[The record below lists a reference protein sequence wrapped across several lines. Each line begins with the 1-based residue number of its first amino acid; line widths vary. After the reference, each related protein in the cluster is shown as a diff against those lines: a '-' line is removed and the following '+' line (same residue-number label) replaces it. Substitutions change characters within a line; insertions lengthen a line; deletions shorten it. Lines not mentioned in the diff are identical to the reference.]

1 MKRRM
6 PVLFWETPRHMVLLC
21 TELPKRSINFS
32 KKNHQLVLSDSLT
45 LLLQILTWLCLLP
58 TPFPGFRAG
67 PLQRHE
73 ILSLFL
79 ASTSCFARR
88 CPGVVDGWEGE
99 ISLPCLPHPWA
110 CPEGQEYQSGWV
122 LKQQRLRPGQG
133 GRDTG
138 QGLWNQTQRTLNP
151 RASPW

>member
-1 MKRRM
+1 MYRTSQK
-6 PVLFWETPRHMVLLC
+6 VHQLF
-21 TELPKRSINFS
+21 K
-32 KKNHQLVLSDSLT
+32 KKNHQFVLSDSLT

-73 ILSLFL
+73 ILSLFF

-88 CPGVVDGWEGE
+88 CPGVAGGWVGE
-99 ISLPCLPHPWA
+99 ISLLCLLHPWA

-122 LKQQRLRPGQG
+122 LKQQRPRTGQG
-133 GRDTG
+133 G
-138 QGLWNQTQRTLNP
+138 QRHWAGALEPDSADAESQSQLLVMPTVWSQ
-151 RASPW
+151 ASRFLL